1 MDPVLTGEVL
11 SLAMLVALTGAL
23 MIGFPVAF
31 TIGGVA
37 VLFAIAGIATGAL
50 DPSYLNAL
58 PSRFYGI
65 LKNEALIS
73 VPYFI
78 LMGMVL
84 ERSGIAAD
92 LITSMGQFLSR
103 VRGGLGIAI
112 IVVGTLLAACTGV
125 VGATIVTLG
134 LITLPTLLK
143 AGYDK
148 RLISGIVCC
157 SGTLGTIIP
166 PSVVLIFLAVILEAS
181 YTQTQ
186 MALGNFAPRP
196 LSVGDL
202 FAGALI
208 PGLLLSSLYVLFMV
222 AVALIRPSACPP
234 LKSSEAG
241 TAGQRAS
248 LAVAIIPALFLIV
261 AVLGSIL
268 IGLATPTESASV
280 GAVGALLLA
289 AIKIALSKSDA
300 GDDPNEEP
308 KLDPAHAP
316 KLLAFWICVFV
327 ALALA
332 GIAFGALGVLS
343 VISVLAVGGVVV
355 ALVRKP
361 AAFFRLGSAAV
372 DSAVKLTVMVFLI
385 FFGATL
391 FSLVFAR
398 LGGEELVKELL
409 TGLPGGQIGAMLAV
423 MAVIFVLGFFLDTF
437 EIIFIVVPLTA
448 PALFALSIDPIW
460 LGVMIAVNLQASF
473 MTPPFGFSLF
483 YFKSVAREHIPTLDI
498 YKGVVPFV
506 GIQLLCLALVWFFP
520 ALATWLPVKVFG

>member
-1 MDPVLTGEVL
+1 MDPVLVGETLSVL
-11 SLAMLVALTGAL
+11 MLIALTGAL

-37 VLFAIAGIATGAL
+37 VIFAGIGIALGAL
-50 DPSYLNAL
+50 DSSYFHAL
-58 PSRFYGI
+58 PSRLFGI
-65 LKNEALIS
+65 MKNEALIA

-92 LITSMGQFLSR
+92 LITSMGQALSR
-103 VRGGLGIAI
+103 LRGGLGIAI
-112 IVVGTLLAACTGV
+112 ILVGTLLAACTGV

-134 LITLPTLLK
+134 LITLPTLLR

-166 PSVVLIFLAVILEAS
+166 PSVVLIFLSVILEAS
-181 YTQTQ
+181 FTQTQ
-186 MALGNFAPRP
+186 MSLGNFAPRP

-202 FAGALI
+202 FAGALF
-208 PGLLLSSLYVLFMV
+208 PGLLLSSLYVLFMLGT
-222 AVALIRPSACPP
+222 ALLRPSACPSIRSDEHARP
-234 LKSSEAG
+234 GAG
-241 TAGQRAS
+241 AR

-280 GAVGALLLA
+280 GAVGALFLA
-289 AIKIALSKSDA
+289 AVKIALTGADPEPEVDLENASK
-300 GDDPNEEP
+300 
-308 KLDPAHAP
+308 LF
-316 KLLAFWICVFV
+316 LFWMCVFV
-327 ALALA
+327 VLFIA
-332 GIAFGALGVLS
+332 GAVFGALGVLS
-343 VISVLAVGGVVV
+343 LLSVLATGAIAVG
-355 ALVRKP
+355 LVRRP
-361 AAFFRLGSAAV
+361 AALYKLADAAI

-398 LGGEELVKELL
+398 LGGDELVKQLL
-409 TGLPGGQIGAMLAV
+409 TGLPGGDVGAMLVV
-423 MAVIFVLGFFLDTF
+423 MAIIFVLGFFLDTF

-448 PALFALSIDPIW
+448 ARDEGAAAAPARRA
-460 LGVMIAVNLQASF
+460 GVS
-473 MTPPFGFSLF
+473 S
-483 YFKSVAREHIPTLDI
+483 D
-498 YKGVVPFV
+498 VPR
-506 GIQLLCLALVWFFP
+506 
-520 ALATWLPVKVFG
+520 